1 MGLPGATVVKNLP
14 ANAVFARDVGLNPG
28 SGKSLGVRNGNPL
41 HYSCLRNPMERGNW
55 QATVHGVVKH

>member
-1 MGLPGATVVKNLP
+1 MGLPGAAVVKTPP

-28 SGKSLGVRNGNPL
+28 SGKSLGVRNGNTV
-41 HYSCLRNPMERGNW
+41 HYSCLRNPMEKGNW